1 VTRNLLFAGLVL
13 AGSPA
18 LSHGGHEHQ
27 APGWTWDSWI
37 ILPLGLALALFLV
50 GRARLAARSRLPRKR
65 ALLFLGGWAVLGL
78 SLVSPLHE
86 GGEESFTLHMI
97 EHELIMLV
105 ATLML
110 AAARSGGTLAWGLPN
125 GLRRSLGGNWSR
137 PIRAAWRALTEPV
150 TATIVQALVMWAW
163 HAPALF
169 DRALAQPGWHAA
181 QHLSFVAA
189 SLLFWTA
196 MLNPRGGAML
206 TVACLFLTSL
216 VEAALGA
223 LMALSTSPW
232 YSAYAAMGMSG
243 IGLDPVADQQLAG
256 LLMWVPGGLVHVG
269 AALVIL
275 YLWLTGEKQSPP
287 PMPARTPTKY
297 R

>member
-1 VTRNLLFAGLVL
+1 MTRNLLFAGLVL

-18 LSHGGHEHQ
+18 LTHGSHEHQ
-27 APGWTWDSWI
+27 APRCTWDSWI

-169 DRALAQPGWHAA
+169 NRALTSQGWHVA
-181 QHLSFVAA
+181 QHLSFILA
-189 SLLFWTA
+189 SLFFWRA
-196 MLNPRGGAML
+196 MLDLRRGSAL
-206 TVACLFLTSL
+206 LSALLLFITSL
-216 VEAALGA
+216 IEGVLGA
-223 LMALSTSPW
+223 LMALSSSPW
-232 YSAYAAMGMSG
+232 YPAYGAMGLTG
-243 IGLDPVADQQLAG
+243 IGLDPTSDQQLAG
-256 LLMWVPGGLVHVG
+256 LLMWIPGGLVHG
-269 AALVIL
+269 AAALVLL
-275 YLWLTGEKQSPP
+275 YHWLKTNGDNRAA
-287 PMPARTPTKY
+287 PAR
-297 R
+297 